1 MVGVL
6 GITSKKSLPVFRLQK
21 YYPIFF
27 PRRFVLGTFV
37 SMSGVHLELFGGI
50 SQGALKPM
58 FFLMAVWRLWVPL
71 LKGRCCV

>member
-6 GITSKKSLPVFRLQK
+6 GITSEKSLPVFRSHK

-27 PRRFVLGTFV
+27 PRSFVLGTFV
-37 SMSGVHLELFGGI
+37 SASGVHLELFGGV
-50 SQGALKPM
+50 SQGTLKSV

-71 LKGRCCV
+71 LKGRCCA